1 MDKTWRSWTQYWG
14 RIMVRKEKEIIKD
27 ASNQFD
33 IQDFANQV
41 KAINLQKG
49 PPVPKLANKNDERRE
64 DCRSKALEYSKKV
77 PKPIVKTYEK

>member
-1 MDKTWRSWTQYWG
+1 M
-14 RIMVRKEKEIIKD
+14 
-27 ASNQFD
+27 
-33 IQDFANQV
+33 QDFANQV

-49 PPVPKLANKNDERRE
+49 PPVPKLVNKNDERRE